1 MLGRASEAVA
11 STLESGGSY
20 LEDKH
25 LSGMA
30 DDVTQ
35 MIRRNPIPAV
45 LIGVGL
51 GFLIGRT
58 LRS

>member
-1 MLGRASEAVA
+1 MLGKASEAVA
-11 STLESGGSY
+11 STLEKGGSY
-20 LEDKH
+20 LQDKN

-30 DDVTQ
+30 DDVTE
-35 MIRRNPIPAV
+35 MIKRNPIPAV

-51 GFLIGRT
+51 GFLLGRT

>member
-1 MLGRASEAVA
+1 
-11 STLESGGSY
+11 
-20 LEDKH
+20 
-25 LSGMA
+25 
-30 DDVTQ
+30 VTQ

-51 GFLIGRT
+51 GFLLGRT